1 MKFWQGVV
9 LVVIVSG
16 VLVYGVIDSRRYL
29 GVLQVSMMDV
39 GQGDAVLITDPAG
52 FQVLIDG
59 GPNNGAIVRQL
70 EHVMPIF
77 DRSIDVVVL
86 THPDADHVGGLAD
99 VLDRYHVSTIV
110 DNAVPKKTEDALEF
124 RSKSLDE
131 GADIRSVYAG
141 QSIRTPGGL
150 VFDVLSPHAGS
161 HEEEVNEYS
170 ITMRLRYGD
179 ISYLFTGDI
188 GSTVEER
195 LIASYADA
203 ALQSTVLKVP
213 HHGSRFSSSLGFVKA
228 VAPRLAIASYACENS
243 YGHPAGATVR
253 RYQYVGVPV
262 YTTCDR
268 GTFTLVSDG
277 ADIWLR

>member
-1 MKFWQGVV
+1 MKIWHSIVLIVV
-9 LVVIVSG
+9 VSG

-39 GQGDAVLITDPAG
+39 GQGDSILITDPTG
-52 FQVLIDG
+52 FQILIDG
-59 GPNNGAIVRQL
+59 GPNNGAAVRQL

-77 DRSIDVVVL
+77 DRSIDMVVL

-99 VLDRYHVSTIV
+99 VLDRYRVSTIV
-110 DNAVPKKTEDALEF
+110 DNAVPKTTEDALGF
-124 RSKSLDE
+124 RSKSQDE
-131 GADIRSVYAG
+131 GADMRSVYAG

-150 VFDVLSPHAGS
+150 VFDVLSPYIGS

-188 GSTVEER
+188 GTTVEQR
-195 LIASYADA
+195 LISQYSDEV
-203 ALQSTVLKVP
+203 LQSTVLKVA
-213 HHGSRFSSSLGFVKA
+213 HHGSRFSSSLSFLKTIS
-228 VAPRLAIASYACENS
+228 PRLAIVSYACENS
-243 YGHPAGATVR
+243 YGHPAEATVR

-277 ADIWLR
+277 TEIWLR